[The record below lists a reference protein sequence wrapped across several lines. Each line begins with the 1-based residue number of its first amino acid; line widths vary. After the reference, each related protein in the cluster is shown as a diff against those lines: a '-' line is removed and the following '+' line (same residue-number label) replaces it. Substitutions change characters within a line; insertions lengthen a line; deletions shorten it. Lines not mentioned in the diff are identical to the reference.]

1 MASKIECKCCEFH
14 CMITLVYYNN
24 YTLCF
29 DNNVH
34 CSSLLIANCSCGPD
48 CKCTGQCERG
58 CCSCICN
65 GCDGSPCQRGES
77 CKCDMKECCETVK
90 CTTCSK
96 FVSIIVDLINFTQC
110 FPPGPTEDCLC
121 GPKCKSTSDSQGGC
135 CLCVCDGCAGEI
147 CTCGTDCRCPK
158 DCCSSCQKTE
168 KSCQNSSKP
177 LKEVL

>member
-1 MASKIECKCCEFH
+1 MSFTVRSPWCTSTSA
-14 CMITLVYYNN
+14 VYNN

-34 CSSLLIANCSCGPD
+34 YSSLLIANCSCGPD

-65 GCDGSPCQRGES
+65 DCDGSPCQCGES

-110 FPPGPTEDCLC
+110 LP
-121 GPKCKSTSDSQGGC
+121 S
-135 CLCVCDGCAGEI
+135 
-147 CTCGTDCRCPK
+147 
-158 DCCSSCQKTE
+158 
-168 KSCQNSSKP
+168 P
-177 LKEVL
+177 LAPQRTVFVDQSVKVLVTAREGAVSVFVMDVLGRTVHVELTAVALRTAVHHVRRLRRVAKIAVSH